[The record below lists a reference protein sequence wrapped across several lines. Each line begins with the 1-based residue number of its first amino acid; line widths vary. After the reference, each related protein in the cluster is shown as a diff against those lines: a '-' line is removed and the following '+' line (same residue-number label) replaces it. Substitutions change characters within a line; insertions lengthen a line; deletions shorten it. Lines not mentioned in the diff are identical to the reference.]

1 MSYAYYNEYMN
12 KIDGRYLR
20 QMREERGLSLRA
32 FADMVYASKSSVQ
45 RWEQSSVPENEDI
58 LNAISEVFNLSVEEM
73 RAQSEKRFGEIRE
86 DDYTPEQLAEMKFG
100 VKWLAVA
107 LCGVVGFVGL
117 ALTAGIVALILI

>member
-1 MSYAYYNEYMN
+1 MPFAYYNEYMN

-58 LNAISEVFNLSVEEM
+58 LNAISEVFNITVEEM
-73 RAQSEKRFGEIRE
+73 REQSEKGSGKAKRTVLLPNSLR
-86 DDYTPEQLAEMKFG
+86 K
-100 VKWLAVA
+100 
-107 LCGVVGFVGL
+107 
-117 ALTAGIVALILI
+117 

>member
-1 MSYAYYNEYMN
+1 MPFAYYNEYMN

-73 RAQSEKRFGEIRE
+73 RAQSEKRFGESTE

-117 ALTAGIVALILI
+117 ALAAGIVALILI

>member
-73 RAQSEKRFGEIRE
+73 REQSEKKFGESKE

-107 LCGVVGFVGL
+107 LCGVIGFVGL
-117 ALTAGIVALILI
+117 ALAAGIVALILI

>member
-1 MSYAYYNEYMN
+1 MPFAYYNEYMN

-73 RAQSEKRFGEIRE
+73 REQSEKRFGESKE
-86 DDYTPEQLAEMKFG
+86 DGFTPEQLAEMKFG
-100 VKWLAVA
+100 VKWLAVV
-107 LCGVVGFVGL
+107 LCGFVGL
-117 ALTAGIVALILI
+117 ALAAVIVGLIFL